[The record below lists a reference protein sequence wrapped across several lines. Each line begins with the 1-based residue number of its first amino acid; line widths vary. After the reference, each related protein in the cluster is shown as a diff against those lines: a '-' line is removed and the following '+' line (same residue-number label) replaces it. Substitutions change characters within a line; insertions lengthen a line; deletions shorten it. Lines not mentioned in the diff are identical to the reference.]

1 VRAAGPAVLGVG
13 DDALDGTEVRM
24 FERILLTTDFSAPSL
39 RLFEYTVGL
48 AKSLGSEVYL
58 MHVDEEE
65 SMFSLHSS
73 EELIR
78 FFRDIE
84 LKRDEWMDRL
94 GDEITAQGLACTQL
108 RAKGAASE
116 EILSAVA
123 RHGIGLVAMATVGAG
138 GMKRILIGSTT
149 KKVLRNAPC
158 ALLTAN
164 ADFAGPLGP
173 AAGVAS
179 GPAIPAPPA
188 GAELAHIRQI
198 VYPFDF
204 SASARAHL
212 KTATALAER
221 LDARVEL
228 LKVLKIPTLIPSLPG
243 EPPITLPES
252 SLEYL
257 EQDSQVELQEVV
269 RSLESP
275 RFSHAVAIGSDEAE
289 TIADHAAENQAD
301 LILIP
306 RAGESALRRFFF
318 GRVAHGVVKL
328 SRVPVLSLPAAGGD

>member
-1 VRAAGPAVLGVG
+1 
-13 DDALDGTEVRM
+13 M
-24 FERILLTTDFSAPSL
+24 FQRILLTTDFSAPSL
-39 RLFEYTVGL
+39 HLFDFTVGL
-48 AKSLGSEVYL
+48 AKALGSEVYL
-58 MHVDEEE
+58 LHVDEEE
-65 SMFSLHSS
+65 SMYSLRSS
-73 EELIR
+73 DALIR

-94 GDEITAQGLACTQL
+94 SDDVTAQGIPCTQL

-116 EILSAVA
+116 EILGAVE
-123 RHGIGLVAMATVGAG
+123 RHAIDLIAMATVGAG

-164 ADFAGPLGP
+164 ADFGGRE
-173 AAGVAS
+173 AAGA
-179 GPAIPAPPA
+179 PLPPA
-188 GAELAHIRQI
+188 RVRRI

-204 SASARAHL
+204 SESARAHL
-212 KTATALAER
+212 DSAVRMAER
-221 LDARVEL
+221 LDAQVEL

-269 RSLESP
+269 RSLGSA
-275 RFSHAVAIGSDEAE
+275 RFTHAVAIGSDEAE
-289 TIADHAAENQAD
+289 TIADYAAENAAD
-301 LILIP
+301 LIVIP

-328 SRVPVLSLPAAGGD
+328 SRVPVLSLPVPSV

>member
-1 VRAAGPAVLGVG
+1 
-13 DDALDGTEVRM
+13 
-24 FERILLTTDFSAPSL
+24 
-39 RLFEYTVGL
+39 
-48 AKSLGSEVYL
+48 
-58 MHVDEEE
+58 VDEEE
-65 SMFSLHSS
+65 SMYSLRSS
-73 EELIR
+73 DALIR

-94 GDEITAQGLACTQL
+94 SDDVTAQGIPCTQL

-116 EILSAVA
+116 EILGAVE
-123 RHGIGLVAMATVGAG
+123 RHAIDLIAMATVGAG

-164 ADFAGPLGP
+164 ADFGGRE
-173 AAGVAS
+173 AAGA
-179 GPAIPAPPA
+179 PLPPA
-188 GAELAHIRQI
+188 RVRRI

-204 SASARAHL
+204 SESARAHL
-212 KTATALAER
+212 DSAVRMAER
-221 LDARVEL
+221 LDAQVEL

-269 RSLESP
+269 RSLGSA
-275 RFSHAVAIGSDEAE
+275 RFTHAVAIGSDEAE
-289 TIADHAAENQAD
+289 TIADYAAENAAD
-301 LILIP
+301 LIVIP

-328 SRVPVLSLPAAGGD
+328 SRVPVLSLPVPSV

>member
-1 VRAAGPAVLGVG
+1 
-13 DDALDGTEVRM
+13 M
-24 FERILLTTDFSAPSL
+24 FQRILLTTDFSTPSL
-39 RLFEYTVGL
+39 RLFDFTVGL
-48 AKSLGSEVYL
+48 AKALGSEVFL
-58 MHVDEEE
+58 LHVDEEE

-94 GDEITAQGLACTQL
+94 SDEVTAQGIPCTQL

-116 EILSAVA
+116 EILTAIERHAVD
-123 RHGIGLVAMATVGAG
+123 LVAMATVGAG

-164 ADFAGPLGP
+164 AEYGAREAEAA
-173 AAGVAS
+173 AAGEGV
-179 GPAIPAPPA
+179 PD
-188 GAELAHIRQI
+188 LAR
-198 VYPFDF
+198 VRKLLYPFDF
-204 SASARAHL
+204 SEAARAHL
-212 KTATALAER
+212 DTAAQMAQR
-221 LDARVEL
+221 LEAQVEL

-269 RSLESP
+269 RGLGSE
-275 RFSHAVAIGSDEAE
+275 RFTHAVAIGSDEAE
-289 TIADHAAENQAD
+289 TIVDYAVENAAD
-301 LILIP
+301 LIVIP

-328 SRVPVLSLPAAGGD
+328 SRVPVLSLPAPAA